1 MSTEEDPSVAFA
13 ELFANLETVQDQ
25 IDLIHKTFDELMATV
40 DATEDQD
47 DEDATLE
54 LVVAAVGSVGVA
66 LRVLAKH
73 LEDTGGT

>member
-25 IDLIHKTFDELMATV
+25 IDLIHRSFDELMDTV
-40 DATEDQD
+40 DKAGDEEDD
-47 DEDATLE
+47 VIE